1 MGCLMAGTREHPQ
14 VPRQSQRV
22 AHLSV
27 RSCLHPRGRHPPAA
41 QVGRVFTVYLKH
53 PH

>member
-1 MGCLMAGTREHPQ
+1 MGCLMAGTQEHPQ

-27 RSCLHPRGRHPPAA
+27 RSCLLLEEGTLQQHRWEGSL
-41 QVGRVFTVYLKH
+41 QFI
-53 PH
+53 